1 MFKIAKK
8 NMLFQRHCILKNTGN
23 HLSEDLN
30 FKIFQG
36 SMPTD
41 PHLDGLPQEDVCP
54 NPID

>member
-8 NMLFQRHCILKNTGN
+8 NRLFQRHCILKNTGN

-30 FKIFQG
+30 SKILQG

-41 PHLDGLPQEDVCP
+41 PHLDGPPQEDVCP
-54 NPID
+54 NPL